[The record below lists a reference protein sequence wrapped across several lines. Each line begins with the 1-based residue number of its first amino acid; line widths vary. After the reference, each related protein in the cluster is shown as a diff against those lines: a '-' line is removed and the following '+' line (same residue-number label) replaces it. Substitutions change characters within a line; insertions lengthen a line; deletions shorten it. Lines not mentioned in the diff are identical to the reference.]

1 MSYHQEAKRYQRV
14 LDGAVAVVMV
24 VVVVVVVQ
32 NVPLELS
39 QI

>member
-24 VVVVVVVQ
+24 VVVVQ